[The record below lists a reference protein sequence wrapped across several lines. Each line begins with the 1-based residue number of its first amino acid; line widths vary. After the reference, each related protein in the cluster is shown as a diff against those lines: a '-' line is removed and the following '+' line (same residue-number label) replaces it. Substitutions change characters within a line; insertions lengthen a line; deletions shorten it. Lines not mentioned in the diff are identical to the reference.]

1 MSDQGSSEQS
11 PNTLEGYPLLS
22 QVGLPGELR
31 QLEQIKLRPLASELR
46 RFLIESISQTGGHLA
61 AGLGVVEL
69 TIALH
74 YVFNT
79 PYDRL
84 VWDVG
89 HQAYPHKILTGR
101 G

>member
-1 MSDQGSSEQS
+1 MSDRGSSDHS
-11 PNTLEGYPLLS
+11 PNRLEGYPILGK
-22 QVGLPGELR
+22 VKLPREVR
-31 QLEQIKLRPLASELR
+31 QLDQAKLRPLAAEMR
-46 RFLIESISQTGGHLA
+46 RFLIESVSQTGGHLA

-89 HQAYPHKILTGR
+89 HPAY
-101 G
+101 